1 MLVITRK
8 VGEGFVIGDDVV
20 VQVLSEQDG
29 RVRIGIEAPR
39 ELKIYRQEVYERI
52 RQENRDASQWSAQ
65 GLSALAEALGQA
77 KDDS

>member
-8 VGEGFVIGDDVV
+8 VGEGFVIGDDIV

-39 ELKIYRQEVYERI
+39 EMPIFRQEVYERI
-52 RQENRDASQWSAQ
+52 REENKEASQWSAQ
-65 GLSALAEALGQA
+65 GLSALTQAMGQT
-77 KDDS
+77 KEEQ